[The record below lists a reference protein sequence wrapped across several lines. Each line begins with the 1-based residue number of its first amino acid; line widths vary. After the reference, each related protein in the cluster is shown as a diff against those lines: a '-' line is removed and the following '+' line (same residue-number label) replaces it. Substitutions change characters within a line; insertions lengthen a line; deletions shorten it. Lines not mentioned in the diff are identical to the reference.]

1 MNDTLEKQNAD
12 TFATGGTEMGT
23 AEDLNRNWN
32 REQEGVEA
40 AGGNVSSIT
49 EGRRSEGW
57 SAQVQ
62 QGASDIAGKVQD
74 LASKYGSQAKDLASD
89 AGKKV
94 QDFASNAAEKT
105 TGAIREYPLQSL
117 LIGFGV
123 GCVVGLLIPRR

>member
-1 MNDTLEKQNAD
+1 MNDTLETQKDD
-12 TFATGGTEMGT
+12 TFASGVGDMGK

-32 REQEGVEA
+32 RDQQSTEESSGR
-40 AGGNVSSIT
+40 VSSIS

-62 QGASDIAGKVQD
+62 QGASEIAGKVQD
-74 LASKYGSQAKDLASD
+74 LASNFGAQAKDFAAD

-105 TGAIREYPLQSL
+105 SGTIREYPLQSL
-117 LIGFGV
+117 LVGFGV
-123 GCVVGLLIPRR
+123 GCLVGLLIPRR

>member
-12 TFATGGTEMGT
+12 TFATGGTEMGKSD
-23 AEDLNRNWN
+23 DLNRNWN
-32 REQEGVEA
+32 REEPSTEA
-40 AGGNVSSIT
+40 GNVSSIS

-62 QGASDIAGKVQD
+62 QGASEIAGKVQD
-74 LASKYGSQAKDLASD
+74 FASKYGTQAKEFAND

-105 TGAIREYPLQSL
+105 SGTIREYPLQSL
-117 LIGFGV
+117 LVGFGV
-123 GCVVGLLIPRR
+123 GCLVGLLIPRR